1 MKRVLKVLGILLAV
15 ILVIALM
22 IYLFVFQYPNLKK
35 TDHSEAFNKE
45 VDTRWKQLLFSGC
58 YFIMD

>member
-22 IYLFVFQYPNLKK
+22 IYLFVLQYP
-35 TDHSEAFNKE
+35 
-45 VDTRWKQLLFSGC
+45 
-58 YFIMD
+58 I